1 MIKEAIARIVEG
13 SDLTIAEAAKVMAE
27 IMQGKATPAQL
38 GAFITALRI
47 KGETAAEIAG
57 CARIM
62 RENAIRVKPQR
73 ADLVDTCGTGGDG
86 SGTFNISTTVAF
98 VAAGA
103 GLGVAKHGN
112 RSVSSRCGS
121 ADLMQALGVR
131 IDLSPVQV
139 AHCID
144 EVGIGFLFAPALHP
158 AMKYAAAVR
167 QEIGLRTIFNLLG
180 PLANPA
186 RVRRQLLGV
195 YSAHLTVTL
204 AEVLHAMGSEHAFV
218 VHGADGLDE
227 LSTTGINRV
236 SELRFDPLGQAS
248 CPSNGQ
254 VRTYDLDPQE
264 LGLPPARLSDLAGG
278 DLEENAEITRE
289 VLAGQKGPRRD
300 VVLLNAAAVLTVGG
314 KARDLRE
321 GLAQAAQS
329 IDSGKALEKISEL
342 VEMTCSFHSRY
353 EGG

>member
-1 MIKEAIARIVEG
+1 MIKEGIARIAAG
-13 SDLTIAEAAKVMAE
+13 ADLSMAEAAKVMSE
-27 IMQGKATPAQL
+27 IMQGEATPGQL
-38 GAFITALRI
+38 GAFITALRM
-47 KGETAAEIAG
+47 KGETAAEITG

-62 RENAIRVKPQR
+62 RENAIRVRPQR

-98 VAAGA
+98 VAAGV

-158 AMKYAAAVR
+158 AMRYAAAVR

-195 YSAHLTVTL
+195 YSAELTATL
-204 AEVLHAMGSEHAFV
+204 AEVLHAMGSERAFV
-218 VHGADGLDE
+218 VHGASGLDE

-236 SELRFDPLGQAS
+236 SELRYGQI
-248 CPSNGQ
+248 
-254 VRTYDLDPQE
+254 RTYDLDPQE
-264 LGLPPARLSDLAGG
+264 LGLPRANLRDLAGG
-278 DLEENAEITRE
+278 DLQENAAITRE
-289 VLAGQKGPRRD
+289 VLKGQKGPRRD
-300 VVLLNAAAVLTVGG
+300 VVLLNAAAVLVVGG

-329 IDSGKALEKISEL
+329 IDSGRALQKIGEL
-342 VEMTCSFHSRY
+342 VKMTRSFHD
-353 EGG
+353 

>member
-1 MIKEAIARIVEG
+1 MIKEAITRVVEG
-13 SDLTIAEAAKVMAE
+13 LDLTMSEAETVMAE
-27 IMQGKATPAQL
+27 TMQGEATPAQL
-38 GAFITALRI
+38 GAFITALRM

-62 RENAIRVKPQR
+62 RENAIWVKPQR

-103 GLGVAKHGN
+103 GLGIAKHGN

-131 IDLSPVQV
+131 IDLSPGQV

-158 AMKYAAAVR
+158 AMSYAAAVR

-195 YSAHLTVTL
+195 YNAELTATL
-204 AEVLHAMGSEHAFV
+204 AEVLHAMGSEHALV
-218 VHGADGLDE
+218 VHGAGGLDE

-236 SELRFDPLGQAS
+236 SELGYGRI
-248 CPSNGQ
+248 
-254 VRTYDLDPQE
+254 RTYDLDPQD
-264 LGLPPARLSDLAGG
+264 LGLPPARPCDLAGG
-278 DLEENAEITRE
+278 DLEENAAITRE
-289 VLAGQKGPRRD
+289 VLGGQKGPRRD
-300 VVLLNAAAVLTVGG
+300 IVLLNAAAVLVVGG
-314 KARDLRE
+314 KARDLQE

-329 IDSGKALEKISEL
+329 IDSGRALQKIGEL
-342 VEMTCSFHSRY
+342 VKMTRSFCAK
-353 EGG
+353 G